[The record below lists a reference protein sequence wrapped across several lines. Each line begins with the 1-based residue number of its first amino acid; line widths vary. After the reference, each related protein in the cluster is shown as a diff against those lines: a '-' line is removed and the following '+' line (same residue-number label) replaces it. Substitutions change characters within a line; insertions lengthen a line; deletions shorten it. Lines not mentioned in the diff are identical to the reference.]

1 MRTGVGGGCMCHS
14 RRAAGNR
21 VLFRCVCLAAVRLVL
36 MSAASTAP
44 LTLMVEVIVINS
56 HLGI

>member
-1 MRTGVGGGCMCHS
+1 MRAGWGGGIVHG
-14 RRAAGNR
+14 AAGNR
-21 VLFRCVCLAAVRLVL
+21 VLFPCVCLAAVRLVL